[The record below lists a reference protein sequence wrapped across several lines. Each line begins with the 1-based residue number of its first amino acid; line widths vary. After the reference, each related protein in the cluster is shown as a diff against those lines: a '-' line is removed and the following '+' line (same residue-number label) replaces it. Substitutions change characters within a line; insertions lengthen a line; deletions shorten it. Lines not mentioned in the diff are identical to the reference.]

1 MGWTHSW
8 QRDGGEDDWR
18 GAHGGKIDQVDG
30 LIYFRDPK
38 NTSLAIMQFD
48 DQILD
53 VCNQVN
59 ALIDMMERKGI
70 LPEDA

>member
-1 MGWTHSW
+1 
-8 QRDGGEDDWR
+8 
-18 GAHGGKIDQVDG
+18 
-30 LIYFRDPK
+30 
-38 NTSLAIMQFD
+38 
-48 DQILD
+48 LD